1 MTDETTTAEQQVMVQ
16 EFLDGLVHSFGIEAQ
31 AVPVAADDDSFEI
44 NLEGENEALGLLI
57 GPRGRHVV
65 ALQEVAKTMLQRR
78 LPGIRRARV
87 RVDVGG
93 YRQRRRE
100 ALEAYVRELAGA
112 VLERGTERGLEPMN
126 AADRKVVHDTVN
138 EIAGVDTISVG
149 DEPRRRVVLVPSS
162 PSDAPNP
169 SDEA

>member
-1 MTDETTTAEQQVMVQ
+1 MSDEVSTAQQQSMVQ
-16 EFLDGLVHSFGIEAQ
+16 EFLEGLVGAFGIEAR
-31 AVPVAADDDSFEI
+31 AVPVAADDDSFEV
-44 NLEGENEALGLLI
+44 NLEGHNDALGLLI

-78 LPGIRRARV
+78 LPGTRRARV

-100 ALEAYVRELAGA
+100 ALVAYVSELAGIVA
-112 VLERGTERGLEPMN
+112 ERGTERGLEPMN
-126 AADRKVVHDTVN
+126 AADRKVVHDTVT

-149 DEPRRRVVLVPSS
+149 DEPRRRVVLVPATN
-162 PSDAPNP
+162 D
-169 SDEA
+169 

>member
-1 MTDETTTAEQQVMVQ
+1 MTGETSTAEQQAMVQ
-16 EFLDGLVHSFGIEAQ
+16 EFLDGLVGAFGIDAK
-31 AVPVAADDDSFEI
+31 AVSVAEDGDSFEV
-44 NLEGENEALGLLI
+44 NLEGEKEALGLLI

-78 LPGIRRARV
+78 LPGVRRARV

-112 VLERGTERGLEPMN
+112 VLESGTERGLEPMN
-126 AADRKVVHDTVN
+126 SADRKVVHDTVN
-138 EIAGVDTISVG
+138 EITGVGTISVG

-162 PSDAPNP
+162 PIDAPNP